1 MKKMKRIAALV
12 CIFAILFT
20 MAGCSKFQV
29 SREIATV
36 NGRTIAKAEYMYYLE
51 NVKQQML
58 AESGTLDAESF
69 WNAEIDGEKASELAK
84 KRALEEAIRVEIG
97 CIKAE
102 ESGLSIPAADLSQIR
117 SMINSTDAEQKAQ
130 VDYIK
135 GLTGLSNQQLIDML
149 CKTALASMYGSEYN
163 DKNPEALV
171 PTDEEVKAVYE
182 QEYVRVKHVLI
193 GNTDESEVEH
203 EDILTEEEKMIA
215 AEAYKAMQQEK
226 AAEVL
231 QKAKAGANFDSLVR
245 EYGEDPGMEES
256 PDGYTFTKGT
266 MVAEFEDAAYALA
279 VSEVSDLV
287 ETSFGWHIIKK
298 YALPTSGEDYEY
310 AKESITAA
318 LSQEKYNAVLDAFK
332 PEMTVE
338 IRQSVL
344 NGIKV
349 K

>member
-1 MKKMKRIAALV
+1 MKKMKKIAALV
-12 CIFAILFT
+12 CVFALLFT
-20 MAGCSKFQV
+20 MAGCGKLQISK
-29 SREIATV
+29 EIATV
-36 NGRTIAKAEYMYYLE
+36 NGRVITKAEYMYYLE

-58 AESGTLDAESF
+58 AESGTQDAEGF
-69 WNAEIDGEKASELAK
+69 WDAEIDGEKASELAN
-84 KRALEEAIRVEIG
+84 KRALEEAVRVEIA

-117 SMINSTDAEQKAQ
+117 AMIKSTEAEQKAQ

-135 GLTGLSNQQLIDML
+135 DFTGLSDQQLIDML
-149 CKTALASMYGSEYN
+149 CKTTLASMYAAEYN
-163 DKNPEALV
+163 AQNPDALV
-171 PTDEEVKAVYE
+171 PTDAEIKAAYE
-182 QEYVRVKHVLI
+182 QEYVHVKHVLI
-193 GNTDESEVEH
+193 GNTDESAAESGE
-203 EDILTEEEKMIA
+203 ELSAEEKAVA
-215 AEAYKAMQQEK
+215 AEAYKASQQAK

-245 EYGEDPGMEES
+245 DYGEDPGMEES
-256 PDGYTFTKGT
+256 PQGYTFTKGT

-279 VSEVSDLV
+279 VGEVSDLV

-298 YALPTSGEDYEY
+298 YALPTSGTDYET
-310 AKESITAA
+310 AKENITAV
-318 LSQEKYNAVLDAFK
+318 LSQDKYNSVIDAFK

-338 IRQSVL
+338 IRQSVI